1 MSKHALPCLALTLLL
16 AGPATARDLPK
27 VAPCTAKV
35 AFENA
40 SIRVIR
46 LHCAPGASTPMRSHP
61 PRVVITVKPAT
72 LKLSKPDGS
81 SVVIPADQ
89 QARPTA
95 LDACTD
101 IETDIGTKPGEY
113 IEVEFKRHA
122 HLGKLW
128 KSPLENPA
136 DPNSLLHEPHH
147 HWMMGT
153 SWFRVVE
160 ARIPPGVTT
169 LWHRHSYST
178 IVVQEKWCQ
187 GQFLR
192 NCSHTLFVAPP
203 FRRELTYSGYGIL
216 AQPHNQSAK
225 GGSPALWPATRWKLQ
240 ARTAGYAGDTVF
252 DKLIQQSRW
261 YRRAAVPIFFVQ
273 VMHG

>member
-1 MSKHALPCLALTLLL
+1 MSMHPLPCLALTLLL

-46 LHCAPGASTPMRSHP
+46 LHCAPGASTPMHSHT
-61 PRVVITVKPAT
+61 PRVVITLKPAT

-81 SVVIPADQ
+81 SVVIPADR

-95 LDACTD
+95 LDADTD
-101 IETDIGTKPGEY
+101 TETNIDTNPGEY

-122 HLGKLW
+122 HLGKLRS
-128 KSPLENPA
+128 SPLENPA

-147 HWMMGT
+147 HWLMGT

-160 ARIPPGVTT
+160 ARIPPGETT
-169 LWHRHSYST
+169 RWHRHSYSMV
-178 IVVQEKWCQ
+178 VVQVSGGETASQMRGGKWSEPEHVAS
-187 GQFLR
+187 GSVEFVKLR
-192 NCSHTLFVAPP
+192 SPFVH
-203 FRRELTYSGYGIL
+203 RVRNDGTREYRVDLVEL
-216 AQPHNQSAK
+216 
-225 GGSPALWPATRWKLQ
+225 L
-240 ARTAGYAGDTVF
+240 DT
-252 DKLIQQSRW
+252 SRK
-261 YRRAAVPIFFVQ
+261 
-273 VMHG
+273 